1 LSSTAQEGERFL
13 QRARVAFARGNR
25 AACSRF
31 LEEGLALVRG
41 SGLPVEAGLL
51 VQVAQL
57 TAWDYDPATMR
68 AAAVKALAAARA
80 HGAFLADA
88 ELVAGHSLMVAGSEG
103 SIEHY
108 AASAAAASAAGD
120 LDLELEARGSL
131 SGALHAFGRCAE
143 AYDAAEVLW
152 RSAAAKGKT
161 YWERH
166 GAWVC
171 ARIDWLSTGNVNRA
185 VPALRE
191 LARSGSIGLHGPQLV
206 ADLALA
212 LADAGEADDARR
224 VIRDARRVADTRWT
238 AAVAAFYHAEIEWAA
253 GQPARALAA
262 AEEALADG
270 LPPPQALVARG
281 TCQWSLFELGEPQP
295 DNDPNPPTVVPLLAA
310 VLTEDRAFAQLHG
323 DVAAAAATLGIAAA
337 EWRGKI
343 ARNELRA
350 LWGQAEITRRRG
362 ETATAAVALRELETR
377 GVALGDAAIVARAR
391 ASLNRIPSRP
401 PRAVAASKLS
411 EREREVLHHVR
422 SGMTTPQIAVA
433 LGISQ
438 RTIETHIRGAMGKL
452 HASTRV
458 EAASAA
464 ESGGVSN
471 HADGGR
477 LSDGE
482 RALLCLLGEG
492 KNVTEAA
499 AVLGL
504 SRRTATRRLKE
515 IRLRLGAAS
524 NAEAAAI
531 VR

>member
-13 QRARVAFARGNR
+13 QRARLAFARGNR
-25 AACSRF
+25 AACSRY
-31 LEEGLALVRG
+31 LDEGLALVRG

-51 VQVAQL
+51 VQLAQL
-57 TAWDYDPATMR
+57 SAWEYDPAAMQ
-68 AAAVKALAAARA
+68 AAASEALAAARA

-88 ELVAGHSLMVAGSEG
+88 ELLAGHSLMVAGSEA

-108 AASAAAASAAGD
+108 AAAVAAASAAGD
-120 LDLELEARGSL
+120 VDLELEARGSL

-143 AYDAAEVLW
+143 AYDAAEELW
-152 RSAAAKGKT
+152 RDAAARNRGL
-161 YWERH
+161 WERH

-191 LARSGSIGLHGPQLV
+191 LASSGSIGLHRPQLV

-212 LADAGEADDARR
+212 LADAGETDDARR
-224 VIRDARRVADTRWT
+224 VIRDARRAADTRWT
-238 AAVAAFYHAEIEWAA
+238 ASVAAFYHAEIEWAA

-270 LPPPQALVARG
+270 LPAPQALVARE
-281 TCQWSLFELGEPQP
+281 TCQWALFELGEPQP
-295 DNDPNPPTVVPLLAA
+295 DDDPNPPTVVPLLAA

-323 DVAAAAATLGIAAA
+323 DLAAAAATLGTAAA

-362 ETATAAVALRELETR
+362 ETATAAVALRELEAR

-391 ASLNRIPSRP
+391 ASLSRIPSRP

-411 EREREVLHHVR
+411 ARESEVLHLVR
-422 SGMTTPQIAVA
+422 SGRTTPQIAVA
-433 LGISQ
+433 LQISE
-438 RTIETHIRGAMGKL
+438 RTIESHIHAAMGKL
-452 HASTRV
+452 HASTRI

-464 ESGGVSN
+464 S
-471 HADGGR
+471 DGPATGLVPAAR
-477 LSDGE
+477 LSPDE
-482 RALLCLLGEG
+482 RTLIRLLGEG
-492 KNVTEAA
+492 RTVTEAA
-499 AVLGL
+499 AVLGI
-504 SRRTATRRLKE
+504 SRRTATRRLHG
-515 IRLRLGAAS
+515 IRLRLGVTS